1 MRFLLDQNQSP
12 QLVALL
18 ASAGHDTVHVGDLG
32 LSASHDGEIL
42 GLALDQ
48 DRVIVSGDTDF
59 GDLLAASN
67 SLKPSVILLRR
78 QPRRRAHQIAALLLV
93 NLDAVAAD
101 LEDGAVVVL
110 DQDRVRVRRL
120 PFQP

>member
-12 QLVALL
+12 KLVALL
-18 ASAGHDTVHVGDLG
+18 ASAGHDTVHVGNLG
-32 LSASHDGEIL
+32 LGEASDAEIF
-42 GLALDQ
+42 AVAAEQ

-59 GDLLAASN
+59 GDLLAETN

-78 QPRRRAHQIAALLLV
+78 QDRRRAHQVAALLLANLGPV
-93 NLDAVAAD
+93 GADLDA
-101 LEDGAVVVL
+101 GAVVVL